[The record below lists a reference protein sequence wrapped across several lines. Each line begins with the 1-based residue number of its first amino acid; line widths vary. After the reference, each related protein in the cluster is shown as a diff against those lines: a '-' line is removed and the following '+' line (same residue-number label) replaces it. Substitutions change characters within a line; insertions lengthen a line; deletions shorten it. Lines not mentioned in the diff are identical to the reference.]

1 MTINFTGKTVLVTGG
16 AGGIGSAI
24 CKVFAEANAN
34 VAIHYHNNNNGA
46 EHTLT
51 SLKRNAHS
59 MHQADLSDPD
69 AVNKLVQSVCKSHGQ
84 IDVVVNNA
92 AVVEQYEFDSLSYND
107 WQDIWKRT
115 IGANLMGTAYLMFCA
130 AKVMQKKGGGK
141 FVNISSRGAFRGEPK
156 SPAYGASKAGLN
168 ALGQSMAQALAKDNI
183 FVYTIAPGFV
193 ATDRVADMVDDSIR
207 AQSPL
212 NRVADPEEIARTAL
226 WLAFEGNDF
235 LTGCIVDVN
244 GASYLRS

>member
-69 AVNKLVQSVCKSHGQ
+69 AVNK
-84 IDVVVNNA
+84 
-92 AVVEQYEFDSLSYND
+92 
-107 WQDIWKRT
+107 
-115 IGANLMGTAYLMFCA
+115 IG
-130 AKVMQKKGGGK
+130 
-141 FVNISSRGAFRGEPK
+141 R
-156 SPAYGASKAGLN
+156 ASCRE
-168 ALGQSMAQALAKDNI
+168 
-183 FVYTIAPGFV
+183 
-193 ATDRVADMVDDSIR
+193 RV
-207 AQSPL
+207 
-212 NRVADPEEIARTAL
+212 
-226 WLAFEGNDF
+226 
-235 LTGCIVDVN
+235 
-244 GASYLRS
+244 